1 MNTRRNRGRR
11 ADAAH
16 MKHKIL
22 RTVAIAVIVTVGA
35 AACGGDDSSD
45 NTDNDGGTTV
55 PAAETE
61 LSEACVTAQT
71 VVTQLFEKVAVVAN
85 QPAAAEQVLGQTLV
99 AETAAETACGP
110 AEHAL
115 FVNELKNYHSSC
127 GAFFAEF
134 NELFNQASITA
145 KNLAEIA
152 NNIETA
158 LAVEDNEALASYLQ
172 PKTTGL
178 ETMDQHGLALAEL
191 DARTDASGCP
201 GKDQAVFA
209 FYEVDPFL
217 TRIDAT
223 LSGAYETFAK
233 IDDIIAYVAAVNAA
247 QN

>member
-1 MNTRRNRGRR
+1 
-11 ADAAH
+11 

-22 RTVAIAVIVTVGA
+22 RNVAIAVIVAAGA
-35 AACGGDDSSD
+35 TACGGDDSSD

-61 LSEACVTAQT
+61 LSETCVTAQT
-71 VVTQLFEKVAVVAN
+71 AVTQLFEKVAAVAN

-115 FVNELKNYHSSC
+115 FVSELKNYHSSC
-127 GAFFAEF
+127 LTLFDEY
-134 NELFNQASITA
+134 NVLFNQASITA
-145 KNLAEIA
+145 KNLADIA
-152 NNIETA
+152 NNIEIA

-172 PKTTGL
+172 PKTTGI
-178 ETMDQHGLALAEL
+178 ETMDQHGLAMADL
-191 DARTDASGCP
+191 DARTVASGCP

-209 FYEVDPFL
+209 FYEIEPFL

-223 LSGAYETFAK
+223 LDGADVTFAK
-233 IDDIIAYVAAVNAA
+233 VDDIIAYVTAVNAA